1 MSPRDKAKELIDKH
15 VYYVQSA
22 TAFGQME
29 NAKACALITV
39 EELLKEITSIDDI
52 NWWKRV
58 IEQINNYEI

>member
-1 MSPRDKAKELIDKH
+1 MSPREKAKELIDKH
-15 VYYVQSA
+15 VYYVQSSS
-22 TAFGQME
+22 AFGQME

-39 EELLKEITSIDDI
+39 EELLNEITSIDDI

>member
-1 MSPRDKAKELIDKH
+1 MTPRDKAKELIDKH

-22 TAFGQME
+22 SAFGQME

-39 EELLKEITSIDDI
+39 EELLNEITSIDDI

>member
-1 MSPRDKAKELIDKH
+1 MTPRDKAKELIDKH
-15 VYYVQSA
+15 VYYVKSA
-22 TAFGQME
+22 SAFGQLE

-39 EELLKEITSIDDI
+39 EELLNEITSIDDI

>member
-1 MSPRDKAKELIDKH
+1 MTSRDKAKELIDKH

-22 TAFGQME
+22 TAFGQLE

-39 EELLKEITSIDDI
+39 DELLNEITDIDDI

>member
-39 EELLKEITSIDDI
+39 EELLNEITSIDDI

-58 IEQINNYEI
+58 SEQINNYEI